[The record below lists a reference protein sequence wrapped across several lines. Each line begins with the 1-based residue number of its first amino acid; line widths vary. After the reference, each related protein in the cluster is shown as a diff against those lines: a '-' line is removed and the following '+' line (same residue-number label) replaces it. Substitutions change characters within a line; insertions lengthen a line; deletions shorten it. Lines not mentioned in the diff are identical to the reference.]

1 MRHRTLNKMWSLFV
15 LPFLIC
21 CCSVAK
27 SSRILCNPIDCGTT
41 GYSVSVPQY
50 LPEFAQVHV
59 HWIGDAIYLIIS
71 E

>member
-1 MRHRTLNKMWSLFV
+1 MRHRTINKKWPLFV

-27 SSRILCNPIDCGTT
+27 SCPTLCNPTDCSIT
-41 GYSVSVPQY
+41 GYSVPQC
-50 LPEFAQVHV
+50 LLEFAQVRV